1 VGGNNSDTVGNTSG
15 DFAAQVP
22 GLIVTAEGSFISVT
36 PGISEEGNTYYTP
49 PNTPPNNCSVPT
61 KTNVANTFTLQ
72 LNTNIF
78 PISLT
83 SVCIDPVYVKCGW
96 QQFVFDNYAAVA
108 KNGQQLAQAY
118 MQYWLIGYGAACL
131 PGWSQ
136 SSSGC
141 YRNSPSSAPIPAQ
154 TMADLSGMTITAT
167 ADSGG
172 TDTLIVQTAG
182 GDLTALGSDSLL
194 HLAQRWDAAEFN
206 IFGDGCASQAN
217 FSSGSTI
224 VVKTSVV
231 DSSLDTPTWVQ
242 ESFTGETDNLNLVP
256 TPCVYGKP
264 SPAIEFMETN
274 AANPVATCFS
284 SGLQAFTTLASF
296 NGTDGSNPYAGLV
309 QATNGNLY
317 GTTSGGG
324 AANEGTVFKIAPSGT
339 LTTIYSFCSQSG
351 CTDGDYPLAG
361 LVQATNGDLYGTTAL
376 GGGANSGGTV
386 FKIAPSGT
394 LTTLHSFCSQAN
406 CADGKYPSAR
416 LVQAT
421 NGDLY
426 GTTFVG
432 GTYNAG
438 TVFKI
443 TPSGALMTLH
453 SFCFPVSCA
462 DGGAPGAG
470 LVQATNGYL
479 YGTTDSGGAHN
490 EGTVFKITPSGAL
503 TTLYSFCPR
512 SGCTDGADPSAEL
525 VQATD
530 GYLYGTTSLGGA
542 YNEGTVFKIT
552 PSGALTTLYSF
563 CSQSGCTDGENPEA
577 RLVQATDGDLYGTTA
592 NGGANGYGTVFKITP
607 SGALVT
613 LYSSCSQSGCTDGEY
628 TLAGLVQPTNGD
640 LYGTTLVGGANNGGT
655 VFSLSVGLGPFVE
668 TLPTSGPAGTA
679 VEILGTNLTGATSVT
694 FNGAAAAFTVV
705 SPSLITTTVPTGAT
719 TGKVQVVIPNG
730 TLSSNVPFRVP

>member
-1 VGGNNSDTVGNTSG
+1 MRSSKPPRGCVRVRGAIVFASLLCSTCPPLIAQDPSPVPAQPGSREAWHESMVRTPLPGKGCFKASYPSTDWQEVPCTTPPSYPLGRTGVGGNNSDTVGNTSG

-154 TMADLSGMTITAT
+154 TMADLSGITIMAT

-296 NGTDGSNPYAGLV
+296 NGGDGSGPFGEL
-309 QATNGNLY
+309 
-317 GTTSGGG
+317 
-324 AANEGTVFKIAPSGT
+324 I
-339 LTTIYSFCSQSG
+339 
-351 CTDGDYPLAG
+351 
-361 LVQATNGDLYGTTAL
+361 QATNGDLYGTTNTGGAY
-376 GGGANSGGTV
+376 GGGAYGGGTV
-386 FKIAPSGT
+386 FKIIPSGT
-394 LTTLHSFCSQAN
+394 LTTLYSFCSQSG
-406 CADGKYPSAR
+406 CPDGEYPDGR

-426 GTTFVG
+426 GTTNTGANGSG
-432 GTYNAG
+432 GT
-438 TVFKI
+438 VR
-443 TPSGALMTLH
+443 H
-453 SFCFPVSCA
+453 A
-462 DGGAPGAG
+462 DDAIQLLLPKRVHGRRKP
-470 LVQATNGYL
+470 
-479 YGTTDSGGAHN
+479 
-490 EGTVFKITPSGAL
+490 
-503 TTLYSFCPR
+503 
-512 SGCTDGADPSAEL
+512 
-525 VQATD
+525 
-530 GYLYGTTSLGGA
+530 LGGA
-542 YNEGTVFKIT
+542 GPGHQRRPLRDNRVWRGVQRWHGLQPICRL
-552 PSGALTTLYSF
+552 GAV
-563 CSQSGCTDGENPEA
+563 CGN
-577 RLVQATDGDLYGTTA
+577 TA
-592 NGGANGYGTVFKITP
+592 Y
-607 SGALVT
+607 
-613 LYSSCSQSGCTDGEY
+613 
-628 TLAGLVQPTNGD
+628 
-640 LYGTTLVGGANNGGT
+640 
-655 VFSLSVGLGPFVE
+655 
-668 TLPTSGPAGTA
+668 
-679 VEILGTNLTGATSVT
+679 
-694 FNGAAAAFTVV
+694 
-705 SPSLITTTVPTGAT
+705 
-719 TGKVQVVIPNG
+719 
-730 TLSSNVPFRVP
+730 FR